1 MGRKRE
7 KGTQGK
13 RKNRTYRYG
22 LGKSTRHGGDYVNL
36 QAKISLSC

>member
-13 RKNRTYRYG
+13 RINRAYRYG
-22 LGKSTRHGGDYVNL
+22 LGKSTSMVETM
-36 QAKISLSC
+36 